1 MASVRRLFNELEQT
15 KTPYGINLGTKHL
28 KIKDNK
34 AFKDA
39 YAAAFKIFGSEAHH
53 IIDLAW
59 VDRTLGKAG
68 RSPESRD
75 YVINRLNELG
85 IDTGNHPR
93 NIAPQPQARPKYG
106 RVGMAHRW
114 VHDLYKQIPGA
125 EDVFDIQDISEL
137 TDDDLVEYMVEAGR
151 MRKQIVVDALNH
163 KLDSL
168 HEAVPES
175 KNWTAKQVQ
184 NYANKNKTY
193 WGNLGDE
200 TFQQKVKL
208 PVDIPEVPGQPRGRI
223 PMRLNTEGV
232 FMGTQK
238 GFLAVDPT
246 AALAGGAKKL
256 LKESPLGSAA
266 GFAGALHDE
275 RLQEAVE
282 EGDALKAG
290 AIVVGD
296 TALGAT
302 ANLVAKNGAV
312 SLAAKFPALKPA
324 LKAAAPIAG
333 TVGGVATAVA
343 TAVAAPSSADP
354 VIQERKN
361 EEWRSKQTP
370 EKLSEIDAYKDQINP
385 IQNGNGKYGP
395 DVDQKPD
402 PFLNPHVADRQ
413 RAIGKALE
421 NGPRR
426 ELCLKGG
433 NVCFQ
438 VPELGLSELF
448 TGKFSGKE
456 ERATL
461 NGSKSL

>member
-15 KTPYGINLGTKHL
+15 KTPYGINLGTKYL

-75 YVINRLNELG
+75 YVINKLNELG

-114 VHDLYKQIPGA
+114 VHDLYKQIPAA

-137 TDDDLVEYMVEAGR
+137 ADDDLVEYMVEAGR
-151 MRKQIVVDALNH
+151 MRKQIVVDAMNH

-175 KNWTAKQVQ
+175 KNWTATQVQ

-193 WGNLGDE
+193 WGDLGDD

-208 PVDIPEVPGQPRGRI
+208 PVDIPQVPGQPRGRI
-223 PMRLNTEGV
+223 PMRLDTEGV
-232 FMGTQK
+232 FMGTQL
-238 GFLAVDPT
+238 GHLAVDPT
-246 AALAGGAKKL
+246 AAALKGAKTMV
-256 LKESPLGSAA
+256 
-266 GFAGALHDE
+266 
-275 RLQEAVE
+275 QEAPVGTALGVAGSLQDPAFQQAIE
-282 EGDALKAG
+282 EGDLTEAAKVAG
-290 AIVVGD
+290 RDIAI
-296 TALGAT
+296 GAT
-302 ANLVAKNGAV
+302 AELGVK
-312 SLAAKFPALKPA
+312 
-324 LKAAAPIAG
+324 AG
-333 TVGGVATAVA
+333 TVGLQKLAPAAAANLARLAPAVSVLGNTATGVGIATL
-343 TAVAAPSSADP
+343 APSSVDP

-361 EEWRSKQTP
+361 AEYRASRTP
-370 EKLSEIDAYKDQINP
+370 EELANPEPYVAPPREEAMVKAY
-385 IQNGNGKYGP
+385 
-395 DVDQKPD
+395 
-402 PFLNPHVADRQ
+402 
-413 RAIGKALE
+413 E
-421 NGPRR
+421 SGPRR
-426 ELCLKGG
+426 QLCLKAG
-433 NVCFQ
+433 NVCFK

-456 ERATL
+456 ERAAL
-461 NGSKSL
+461 NGSESTYKPTEIPNR